1 MQSLLQDFR
10 LGLRVLAR
18 NPGSSFLIVGLLSL
32 GLGATTVIFSLFD
45 ATFLRTLPVRHPEE
59 LVRMVQRAPKLGTYS
74 NFPYVCYRTFHDH
87 ATTLSAVLGET
98 SYDHFRLSDPQPAE
112 EITVHGVTPEYFE
125 GLGVQ
130 ALYGRVLFPTDAT
143 EAPGMPPAVLS
154 YAFWRRRFGGD
165 AGVVKGRSL
174 LVNGHRF
181 AIVGVMPR
189 DFNGLALDATPDVR
203 VPLRAYLPLANL
215 TLDKTYLEIAGRLK
229 PGFTRSQAEAECRG
243 LYQATMKDYWQNIE
257 KLPPRSVSELLS
269 RGMGL
274 DTLERGISVFR
285 DRYGDVLKL
294 LMASVSLLVLI
305 VCANVGG
312 LLLARAAAREQEV
325 AVRLAVGATR
335 LRLAR
340 QVLTESLLLAAPGA
354 VGGFAIAL
362 AAMPVAARVLPP
374 IRDVSTSIVAVSLDA
389 NINWRVFLFLLAL
402 SLLSMTLFSLSPAI
416 AVTRS
421 NLDILLRAARSSGG
435 WRGRQALITLQIA
448 LCTFLLAIASLFV
461 RTFERLQQ
469 TNPGFDRD
477 RIATFTINLAGQP
490 NGAALLRTFS
500 ERVRE
505 LPGVVS
511 VAASS
516 IGVMREHGVSWTIAP
531 AGQRITRADFL
542 NTNENYV
549 SPGYFATMGMHI
561 LAGRDFI
568 ASDAPGPKSTRP
580 EIAVINQAFAQRF
593 FPDTDPVGKRFGP
606 AGLAGETDVA
616 TGEFEI
622 IGVSSDAK
630 YRSLREPIKPMFYTP
645 QVDVDQFVLYVRTRV
660 RPESIIEP
668 VRKVLA
674 SLDPSIPFL
683 EVHTL
688 AEEVDN
694 TMAGERLTAALASLF
709 GFIAALLAGAGIYGL
724 LAYVVTERR
733 REIGIRMALG
743 ALPGQIGKMIARQTI
758 VMTAAGVALG
768 VAGALIAEPGI
779 RSLLYG
785 VSPQDPKALAAT
797 MLFVALTAGAA
808 TLLPAIRATRVDPMV
823 ALRYE

>member
-1 MQSLLQDFR
+1 MQSLIQDFR
-10 LGLRVLAR
+10 LVLRVLTR
-18 NPGSSFLIVGLLSL
+18 NPGSSFVIVGLLSL
-32 GLGATTVIFSLFD
+32 GLGSTTVMFGLFD

-74 NFPYVCYRTFHDH
+74 NFPYAYYEALHDH
-87 ATTLSAVLGET
+87 ATTLAAVFGGSE
-98 SYDHFRLSDPQPAE
+98 YYHFRLTDPEPAE

-125 GLGVQ
+125 ALGVR

-154 YAFWRRRFGGD
+154 YGFWQRRFGGD
-165 AGVVKGRSL
+165 PAVVNGRTL

-181 AIVGVMPR
+181 AIVGVMPH
-189 DFNGLALDATPDVR
+189 DFNGLALDTTPDVR
-203 VPLRAYLPLANL
+203 VPLRAYLSLANL
-215 TLDKTYLEIAGRLK
+215 RLDYIRLEIAGRLK
-229 PGFTRSQAEAECRG
+229 PGFTRLQAEGECRA
-243 LYQATMKDYWQNIE
+243 LYQSSMRDYLQTVV
-257 KLPPRSVSELLS
+257 KLDPHTISELLS

-274 DTLERGISVFR
+274 DTLDRGVSVVR
-285 DRYGDVLKL
+285 DRYADALKL

-305 VCANVGG
+305 ICANVGG
-312 LLLARAAAREQEV
+312 LLLARAAAREQEI

-335 LRLAR
+335 MQLVRRVFA
-340 QVLTESLLLAAPGA
+340 ESFLLAAPG
-354 VGGFAIAL
+354 VMGGFAIAL
-362 AAMPVAARVLPP
+362 AGIPAASRVLPP
-374 IRDVSTSIVAVSLDA
+374 IRDVSSSLVALSLDA

-402 SLLSMTLFSLSPAI
+402 SLFTVLLFSLSPAL
-416 AVTRS
+416 AVSRS
-421 NLDILLRAARSSGG
+421 DLDGLLRAVRASGS
-435 WRGRQALITLQIA
+435 WRGRQALITFQIA
-448 LCTFLLAIASLFV
+448 FCTLLLVIASLFV
-461 RTFERLQQ
+461 RTLQQ
-469 TNPGFDRD
+469 LHKTYPGFDSD
-477 RIATFTINLAGQP
+477 HIETFTINLAGQP
-490 NGAALLRTFS
+490 GGAALLRRFS

-511 VAASS
+511 VATSS
-516 IGVMREHGVSWTIAP
+516 IGVMREHGMSTTVAP

-542 NTNENYV
+542 NCNLNDV
-549 SPGYFATMGMHI
+549 SPGFFATMGMRI

-568 ASDAPGPKSTRP
+568 AGDTSARKSKQP
-580 EIAVINQAFAQRF
+580 EMIVINQAFAQRF
-593 FPDTDPVGKRFGP
+593 FPNIDPVGKRFGFA
-606 AGLAGETDVA
+606 AGMVGVA
-616 TGEFEI
+616 NEAYEI
-622 IGVSSDAK
+622 VGVVSDAK
-630 YRSLREPIKPMFYTP
+630 YRSLREPIKPMFYIL
-645 QVDVDQFVLYVRTRV
+645 QADADHFVMYVRTRM

-694 TMAGERLTAALASLF
+694 TTAGDRLTAALSSLF

-743 ALPGQIGKMIARQTI
+743 AQPAQIGELIARQTLS
-758 VMTAAGVALG
+758 MTAVGVTLG
-768 VAGALIAEPGI
+768 LGGALMAGPGI

-785 VSPQDPKALAAT
+785 ISPQDPRSLIAAVV
-797 MLFVALTAGAA
+797 LVFLTAALG
-808 TLLPAIRATRVDPMV
+808 TIIPALRATRVDPMV